1 MHTQHLARNAIHAAK
16 CLGGAATAESEDDS
30 MAAESA
36 AIERGIRPVE
46 IARAIASTTTSSKEV
61 MLRHMRA
68 EWSLFA
74 QKPSVYMIAKD
85 LATSQTLT
93 DIKNNEALGLVRPAV
108 FDELQKLRA
117 DETRFR
123 ALILGLRAQTT
134 IRERDSIAERLEILL
149 EDYQDDYG
157 RSLDAESLRTFIA
170 LLLQHPQ
177 LRRPAITAAEN
188 GNLFVE
194 WKTEDRKRFL
204 GLQML
209 PMNQARFV
217 AFRPD
222 AKHPHLRNSSS
233 GVTSIDQLF
242 ADLAS
247 YDILAWA
254 LVV

>member
-1 MHTQHLARNAIHAAK
+1 MIHAQSLARKAIHAAK
-16 CLGGAATAESEDDS
+16 CLGATDDFEVDS
-30 MAAESA
+30 MAECA
-36 AIERGIRPVE
+36 AVERGIRPVE
-46 IARAIASTTTSSKEV
+46 IVRATASTTTSSMGV
-61 MLRHMRA
+61 MLRDMHA
-68 EWSLFA
+68 DWSVLGHNVA
-74 QKPSVYMIAKD
+74 VYSVRAKD
-85 LATSQTLT
+85 FTASPTFTG
-93 DIKNNEALGLVRPAV
+93 IKNNESLSVVRQAV

-123 ALILGLRAQTT
+123 AVIRELRAQTT
-134 IRERDSIAERLEILL
+134 ISERESIAKRLEVLL
-149 EDYQDDYG
+149 EDYQNDYG
-157 RSLDAESLRTFIA
+157 RSLNAESLRTFVA

-209 PMNQARFV
+209 PMNQVRFV

-222 AKHPHLRNSSS
+222 AKHPHLRNSTS
-233 GVTSIDQLF
+233 GITSVEQLF

-247 YDILAWA
+247 YNILGWTLAA
-254 LVV
+254 